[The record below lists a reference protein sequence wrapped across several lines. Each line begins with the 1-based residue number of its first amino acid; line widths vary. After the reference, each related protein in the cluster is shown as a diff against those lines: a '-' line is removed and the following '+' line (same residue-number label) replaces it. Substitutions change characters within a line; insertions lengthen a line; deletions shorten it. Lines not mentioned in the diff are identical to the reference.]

1 MPSGVRRS
9 AGYFVLFFCSGLDM
23 AVLGPTLPAL
33 ATQTGSTLG
42 EMGLV
47 FFVGA
52 AGGALGT
59 LVGAWVFDWAPGR
72 LVLGVTQIVAASLLF
87 LVPHVHSY
95 GILLALFAFRGISAG
110 TLNTGANT
118 LMLWTHAGKAGPYVN
133 ALHFFWGLGS
143 FVSPFL
149 LGLLL
154 AVGGVYSSAYALLAM
169 FDLAVGISILLYL
182 RPPTPSQMRPQV
194 TSATKA
200 GLFLAP
206 VVFSAMFFLFF
217 YVSAELT
224 FGGWLYTYALT
235 LQLADAVRAA
245 YLTSLFWLAFTIGR
259 LISIPLAVHV
269 PTARIL
275 FAALIGSAACLSLL
289 LMFPESSMLLWV
301 AVPGFGFFM
310 APIWPSGFTLA
321 AQSVGLTAR
330 VSGVILMG
338 DSVGA
343 MVLPGLTGLFMEHAG
358 SGTMTQLVMAS
369 LGATFLAFLAILYF
383 GGRRSHAAAMSAG
396 VAPAEG

>member
-9 AGYFVLFFCSGLDM
+9 AGYFALFFSSGLDM

-33 ATQTGSTLG
+33 AAQTGSTLG
-42 EMGLV
+42 EMGMI
-47 FFVGA
+47 FFLGA

-59 LVGAWVFDWAPGR
+59 LVGGWVFDWAPGR
-72 LVLGVTQIVAASLLF
+72 LVLGVAQIISASLLF
-87 LVPHVHSY
+87 FVPHVHSY
-95 GILLALFAFRGISAG
+95 GLLLVLFALRGVNG
-110 TLNTGANT
+110 GMLNTGANT
-118 LMLWTHAGKAGPYVN
+118 LLLWTHGGKAGPYVN

-154 AVGGVYSSAYALLAM
+154 AVGGVYSNAYTLLAL
-169 FDLAVGISILLYL
+169 FDLAVGVTVLVYL
-182 RPPTPSQMRPQV
+182 RPPAPSQMQSQA
-194 TSATKA
+194 SAGAKA

-206 VVFSAMFFLFF
+206 IVFSAMFFLFF

-224 FGGWLYTYALT
+224 FGGWLYTYAVT

-245 YLTSLFWLAFTIGR
+245 YLTSLLWLAFTIGR
-259 LISIPLAVHV
+259 LISIPLAVRV
-269 PTARIL
+269 PAARIL
-275 FAALIGSAACLSLL
+275 LAALLGSAACLSLL
-289 LMFPESSMLLWV
+289 LIFPASPVLLWI

-310 APIWPSGFTLA
+310 APIWPSGYTLA

-330 VSGVILMG
+330 VSSVILMG

-343 MVLPGLTGLFMEHAG
+343 MVLPGVTGVVMEHAG

-369 LGATFLAFLAILYF
+369 LGATFLAFLAILF
-383 GGRRSHAAAMSAG
+383 FGRRRSAAAALSAG
-396 VAPAEG
+396 VVATEG

>member
-9 AGYFVLFFCSGLDM
+9 AGYFALFFSSGLDM

-33 ATQTGSTLG
+33 AAQTGSTLG
-42 EMGLV
+42 EMGMI
-47 FFVGA
+47 FFLGA

-59 LVGAWVFDWAPGR
+59 LVGGWVFDWAPGR
-72 LVLGVTQIVAASLLF
+72 LVLGVAQIISASLLF
-87 LVPHVHSY
+87 FVPHVHSY
-95 GILLALFAFRGISAG
+95 GLLLVLFALRGVNG
-110 TLNTGANT
+110 GMLNTGANT
-118 LMLWTHAGKAGPYVN
+118 LLLWTHGGKAGPYVN

-154 AVGGVYSSAYALLAM
+154 AVGGVYSNAYTLLAL
-169 FDLAVGISILLYL
+169 FDLAVGVTVLVYL
-182 RPPTPSQMRPQV
+182 RPPAPSQMQSQA
-194 TSATKA
+194 SAGAKA

-206 VVFSAMFFLFF
+206 IVFSAMFFLFF

-224 FGGWLYTYALT
+224 FGGWLYTYAVT

-245 YLTSLFWLAFTIGR
+245 YLTSLLWLAFTIGR
-259 LISIPLAVHV
+259 LISIPLAVRV
-269 PTARIL
+269 PAARIL
-275 FAALIGSAACLSLL
+275 LAALLGSAACLSLL
-289 LMFPESSMLLWV
+289 LIFPASPVLLWI

-310 APIWPSGFTLA
+310 APIWPSGYTLA

-330 VSGVILMG
+330 VSSVILMG

-343 MVLPGLTGLFMEHAG
+343 MVLPGVTGVVMEHAG

-369 LGATFLAFLAILYF
+369 LGATFLAFLAILF
-383 GGRRSHAAAMSAG
+383 FGRRRSAAAALSAG
-396 VAPAEG
+396 GVATEG

>member
-9 AGYFVLFFCSGLDM
+9 AGYFALFFSSGLDM

-33 ATQTGSTLG
+33 AAQTGSTLG
-42 EMGLV
+42 EMGMI
-47 FFVGA
+47 FFLGA

-59 LVGAWVFDWAPGR
+59 LVGGWVFDWAPGR
-72 LVLGVTQIVAASLLF
+72 LVLGVAQIISASLLF
-87 LVPHVHSY
+87 FVPHVHSY
-95 GILLALFAFRGISAG
+95 GLLLVLFALRGVNG
-110 TLNTGANT
+110 GMLNTGANT
-118 LMLWTHAGKAGPYVN
+118 LLLWTHGGKAGPYVN

-154 AVGGVYSSAYALLAM
+154 AVGGVYSNAYTLLAL
-169 FDLAVGISILLYL
+169 FDLAVGVTVLVYL
-182 RPPTPSQMRPQV
+182 RPPAPSQMQSQA
-194 TSATKA
+194 SAGAKA

-206 VVFSAMFFLFF
+206 IVFSAMFFLFF

-224 FGGWLYTYALT
+224 FGGWLYTYAVT

-245 YLTSLFWLAFTIGR
+245 YLTSLLWLAFTIGR
-259 LISIPLAVHV
+259 LISIPLAVRV

-275 FAALIGSAACLSLL
+275 LAALLGSAACLSLL
-289 LMFPESSMLLWV
+289 LIFPASPVLLWI

-310 APIWPSGFTLA
+310 APIWPSGYTLA

-330 VSGVILMG
+330 VSSVILMG

-343 MVLPGLTGLFMEHAG
+343 MVLPGVTGVVMEHAG

-369 LGATFLAFLAILYF
+369 LGATFLAFLAILF
-383 GGRRSHAAAMSAG
+383 FGRRRSAAAALSAG
-396 VAPAEG
+396 VVATEG